1 MPNRTTDLAL
11 KGGGCLYSSIA
22 ASTALTNSTTATAMD
37 SYTIAAD
44 VLRAGDVLE
53 FFAQGIATATNST
66 DTLQVQ
72 VKIGSSVLADTDA
85 LDVADNAVW
94 VIWGHLTIRTDGP
107 SGTLV
112 AGGFVNIG
120 VNGTTTTKMDILAST
135 AVDTTAT
142 QAVTVVGTWSV
153 ASASNSCRNDLF
165 VLKLHRPATFD

>member
-1 MPNRTTDLAL
+1 MPNRPTDLAL
-11 KGGGCLYSSIA
+11 KGGGLYYSSA
-22 ASTALTNSTTATAMD
+22 VASAALTNSTTATAMD
-37 SYTIAAD
+37 SVALPAD
-44 VLRAGDVLE
+44 TLKAGDVVE

-85 LDVADNAVW
+85 LDVADNAIW
-94 VIWGHLTIRTDGP
+94 VIHGSLTIRTDGP

-135 AVDTTAT
+135 AVDTTAAQT
-142 QAVTVVGTWSV
+142 LSVVGTWSV
-153 ASASNSCRNDLF
+153 ASASNSCRNDQF
-165 VLKLHRPATFD
+165 TVQIHRPATFD